1 MNETVRLQILNIRAS
16 GETNMFDVPTV
27 KRIATR
33 EGYMELV
40 DYMAEHTP
48 EYAQFILYG
57 EQSHEE

>member
-1 MNETVRLQILNIRAS
+1 MNETVKRQILAIRAS
-16 GETNMFDVPTV
+16 GETNMFHVPTV
-27 KRIATR
+27 QSIAAR

-40 DYMAEHTP
+40 DYLAEHTP

>member
-1 MNETVRLQILNIRAS
+1 
-16 GETNMFDVPTV
+16 MFDVPAV
-27 KRIATR
+27 KRIAAR

-40 DYMAEHTP
+40 DYLAEHTP

>member
-1 MNETVRLQILNIRAS
+1 MNETVKQQILDIRAC
-16 GETNMFDVPTV
+16 GEINMFDVPAV
-27 KRIATR
+27 KRIAAR

-40 DYMAEHTP
+40 DYLAEHTP

>member
-1 MNETVRLQILNIRAS
+1 
-16 GETNMFDVPTV
+16 MFDVPTV